1 MSISLYILRRI
12 IQMIPVTLLVMAII
26 FFVFRLIPGDPV
38 QFLVG
43 RDPDPETI
51 AALTRK
57 LGLDQPLIIQFL
69 RWLGDA
75 IRGDLGNSY
84 INDLPVL
91 RLVFEKFPATL
102 ELAVLAMLL
111 GSAIGIPAGILAA
124 IKQNSW
130 LDFLVRVISLMGFS
144 MPRYWLAILLVIVFS
159 LNLGWIPP
167 GGFVPLGESVADNL
181 RFAILPTVTL
191 ALPIAAEQMR
201 FLRSSMLEVIRQDYV
216 RTAHAKGLAGRI
228 VVMRHALKNALI
240 PFLTI
245 AGLQLGFL
253 LGGSVVIEQI
263 TAWPGIGWLTL
274 QSIIRRDYSVVQGV
288 VLFSALAFLIINL
301 LVDILYSVLD
311 PRIEYS

>member
-1 MSISLYILRRI
+1 M
-12 IQMIPVTLLVMAII
+12 
-26 FFVFRLIPGDPV
+26 
-38 QFLVG
+38 
-43 RDPDPETI
+43 
-51 AALTRK
+51 
-57 LGLDQPLIIQFL
+57 
-69 RWLGDA
+69 
-75 IRGDLGNSY
+75 
-84 INDLPVL
+84 
-91 RLVFEKFPATL
+91 
-102 ELAVLAMLL
+102 
-111 GSAIGIPAGILAA
+111 
-124 IKQNSW
+124 
-130 LDFLVRVISLMGFS
+130 
-144 MPRYWLAILLVIVFS
+144 
-159 LNLGWIPP
+159 
-167 GGFVPLGESVADNL
+167 
-181 RFAILPTVTL
+181 
-191 ALPIAAEQMR
+191 
-201 FLRSSMLEVIRQDYV
+201 IRQDYV

>member
-1 MSISLYILRRI
+1 MSISVYILRRVLQI
-12 IQMIPVTLLVMAII
+12 IPVTLLVMVII

-43 RDPDPETI
+43 RDPSPETV
-51 AALTRK
+51 AAVTEK
-57 LGLDQPLIIQFL
+57 LGLDQPLPIQFL
-69 RWLGDA
+69 RWVGDA
-75 IRGDLGNSY
+75 LRGDLGNSY
-84 INDLPVL
+84 VNNLPVSQ
-91 RLVFEKFPATL
+91 LVFEKFPATL
-102 ELAVLAMLL
+102 ELAVLALLL
-111 GSAIGIPAGILAA
+111 GSAIGIPVGILAA
-124 IKQNSW
+124 LRQNSW
-130 LDFLVRVISLMGFS
+130 LDFLVRVISLVGFS
-144 MPRYWLAILLVIVFS
+144 MPRYWLAILLVILFS

-167 GGFVPLGESVADNL
+167 GGYVPLSESIADNL

-216 RTAHAKGLAGRI
+216 RTARAKGLQNRI

-245 AGLQLGFL
+245 VGLQLGFL
-253 LGGSVVIEQI
+253 LGGSVVVEQI

-274 QSIIRRDYSVVQGV
+274 QAINRRDYSVVQGV

-301 LVDILYSVLD
+301 IVDLLYTFLD